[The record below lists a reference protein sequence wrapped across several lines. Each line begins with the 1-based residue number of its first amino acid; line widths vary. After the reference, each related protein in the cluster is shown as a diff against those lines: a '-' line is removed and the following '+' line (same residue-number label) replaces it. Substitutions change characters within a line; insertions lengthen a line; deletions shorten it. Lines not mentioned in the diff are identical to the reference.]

1 MLYLSKFWTVLSH
14 TFITNAKSK
23 TFKISTIITTL
34 LVVALFTL
42 PSFITYFDKEEKTY
56 IGVLDNSNEVMEPLQ
71 QQLVTMGYNDID
83 LTSIDTEELAVSQ
96 LNENVLDGYLV
107 IDINKDG
114 SINAAYKAQ
123 QISNSSTVRQLELG
137 LSQIQFLV
145 KADTM
150 GLTVEEAAQL
160 FQTVTI
166 EKIALDEGAKSE
178 EEIIQST
185 VLVYI
190 LLFAIYIGVIMYGN
204 LVATEIAK
212 EKSSRVME
220 ILISS
225 VNPIQQM
232 FGKILGIAL
241 LGLVQ
246 ASIFALAGYFA
257 MKFGDQ
263 SFSVDNFN
271 LDFSNMPI
279 STIIY
284 AIVFFLLGYILFA
297 TLAAMLGSMV
307 SRVEEL
313 QQTLTPLN
321 LIVIAAFMIA
331 MYGLDNPNATLII
344 VTSYIPIFTPM
355 IMFLRVGVSEPA
367 AWEIGLSIGILITT
381 IVAVAILAAKVYKGG
396 VLMYGKGAS
405 FKNIKKAITLGRDS

>member
-1 MLYLSKFWTVLSH
+1 MSKFMTVLSH

-23 TFKISTIITTL
+23 TFKITTVVTAL

-42 PSFITYFDKEEKTY
+42 PSIITYFDNGEKTN
-56 IGVLDNSNEVMEPLQ
+56 IGVVDHTNEVMEPLQ
-71 QQLVTMGYNDID
+71 QQLIALDYTDIELISFD
-83 LTSIDTEELAVSQ
+83 NEESAVSD
-96 LNENVLDGYLV
+96 LNANTLEGYLV
-107 IDINKDG
+107 IDLSADG
-114 SINAAYKAQ
+114 SIIAAYKAA
-123 QISNSSTVRQLELG
+123 QITNSRIVNQLEQG
-137 LSQIQFLV
+137 LSQIQFRV
-145 KADTM
+145 KANSM

-160 FQTVTI
+160 FQPVTI
-166 EKIALDEGAKSE
+166 EKIALAEGAKSE

-185 VLVYI
+185 VLVYV
-190 LLFAIYIGVIMYGN
+190 LLFAIYMGVLLYGN

-225 VNPIQQM
+225 VNPIYQM
-232 FGKILGIAL
+232 FGKIFGIAL

-246 ASIFALAGYFA
+246 ASIFALAGYIA

-263 SFSVDNFN
+263 TVSIESFN
-271 LDFSNMPI
+271 LDFSNIPI

-284 AIVFFLLGYILFA
+284 AVIFFLLGYILYA
-297 TLAAMLGSMV
+297 TIAAMLGSMV

-367 AWEIGLSIGILITT
+367 TWEIALSIGILIVT

-396 VLMYGKGAS
+396 VLMYGKGVS
-405 FKNIKKAITLGRDS
+405 FRNIKKAITLGRDN

>member
-1 MLYLSKFWTVLSH
+1 MSKFWTVLSH

-34 LVVALFTL
+34 LVVGLFTL
-42 PSFITYFDKEEKTY
+42 PSLISYFDKEEKTY
-56 IGVLDNSNEVMEPLQ
+56 IGVVDYSNEVMEPLQ
-71 QQLVTMGYNDID
+71 EQLVALDYSDIE
-83 LTSIDTEELAVSQ
+83 LIDFETEESAMGE
-96 LNENVLDGYLV
+96 LNANALDGYLV
-107 IDINKDG
+107 IDISSDG
-114 SINAAYKAQ
+114 SINASYNAQ
-123 QISNSSTVRQLELG
+123 QITNSSIVRQLEQG
-137 LSQIQFLV
+137 LNQIQFRI

-150 GLTVEEAAQL
+150 GLSIEEAAQL
-160 FQTVTI
+160 FQPVAI
-166 EKIALDEGAKSE
+166 EKVALDEGAKSE

-190 LLFAIYIGVIMYGN
+190 LLFAIYIGVLMYGN

-246 ASIFALAGYFA
+246 ASIFVLAGYIA

-263 SFSVDNFN
+263 TVSIDNFN
-271 LDFSNMPI
+271 LDFSNIPI
-279 STIIY
+279 STIVY
-284 AIVFFLLGYILFA
+284 AIVFFLLGYILYA
-297 TLAAMLGSMV
+297 TIAAMLGSMV

-331 MYGLDNPNATLII
+331 MYGLDNPNATLVI

-367 AWEIGLSIGILITT
+367 TWEIILSIGLLIGT
-381 IVAVAILAAKVYKGG
+381 IGAVAILAAKVYKGG

-405 FKNIKKAITLGRDS
+405 FKNIKKAITLGKDS